1 MKKVFLAF
9 AVVGAA
15 VLFAFTTSN
24 QTNPI
29 TETGGQKYWIQDW
42 DYNMNSPC
50 RNLGYNCITII
61 YVDEIKGNIPA
72 LDAAIANCTQAVA
85 DFLYSD
91 EGLEIPITS
100 ADRAALAS
108 GAKAFYPMVD
118 SEDGG
123 TFYRF
128 K

>member
-29 TETGGQKYWIQDW
+29 TETEGQKYWIQDW
-42 DYNMNSPC
+42 DYNMDHDC
-50 RNLGYNCITII
+50 HNLGYNCITII
-61 YVDEIKGNIPA
+61 YVDELKGTIPA
-72 LDAAIANCTQAVA
+72 LDAAIASGTEAIS
-85 DFLYSD
+85 DFLYSPQ
-91 EGLEIPITS
+91 GLEIPITS
-100 ADRAALAS
+100 ADREALAS
-108 GAKAFYPMVD
+108 GQKSFYPMID
-118 SEDGG
+118 EGDGG